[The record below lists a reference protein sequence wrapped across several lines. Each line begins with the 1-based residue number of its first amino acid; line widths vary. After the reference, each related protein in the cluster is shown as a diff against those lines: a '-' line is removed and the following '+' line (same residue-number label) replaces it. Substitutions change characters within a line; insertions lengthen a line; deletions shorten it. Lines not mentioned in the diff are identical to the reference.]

1 MANTIRQVHTPAQ
14 RDRALLNKMKA
25 DLERT
30 KHPFSEARQ
39 ASRRYPAEGAGKF
52 LVEYLN
58 ALPLPKRSVWL
69 ESLGVI
75 QALAEAVKDHDAAA
89 VHRLLIAKRRMN
101 FAYEYLVKTATPTSS
116 LKRFALDVHEDG
128 LIVHPETPSAKAALA
143 VLVLEKKNR
152 IDRVKRCLHCQ
163 LWFYARFK
171 HQKFCADPTK
181 KCQWDHYHSPEWRKK
196 NRERNR
202 RHQRRYRERYFGK
215 KRFKPMGEPRKR
227 AR

>member
-1 MANTIRQVHTPAQ
+1 MANATRQVHHSAQ

-69 ESLGVI
+69 ESLGLI
-75 QALAEAVKDHDAAA
+75 QALAEAVKNHDVAA
-89 VHRLLIAKRRMN
+89 VHRLLTAKRGMK
-101 FAYEYLVKTATPTSS
+101 FAYEYLIKTAKVTSS

-128 LIVHPETPSAKAALA
+128 LIVHPETPSAIAALA
-143 VLVLEKKNR
+143 VLVLEKKTR
-152 IDRVKRCLHCQ
+152 VDRVKKCLHCQ

-181 KCQWDHYHSPEWRKK
+181 KCQWDHYHTPEWRRL
-196 NRERNR
+196 NRERNG
-202 RHQRRYRERYFGK
+202 RHQKAYRERNFGE
-215 KRFKPMGEPRKR
+215 KRFESLGKQKD
-227 AR
+227 A